1 MLRSY
6 NITKDSSGVYSALVT
21 LISSISCQYS
31 FSNSLT
37 ASFAFSRFSFS
48 FQVSD
53 SAVNPFHH
61 TKYLFFPL
69 IYCLFRILSTFHSF
83 SPSITTGVG
92 CSLLC
97 SSTWPIYYCIL
108 LTSTTKYILIVAS
121 SSSSTTFGNTILLIL

>member
-37 ASFAFSRFSFS
+37 ASFAFPKFSFP

-53 SAVNPFHH
+53 LAVNPFHY
-61 TKYLFFPL
+61 TKYLFFSL
-69 IYCLFRILSTFHSF
+69 IHHLFRIFSTSHFS

-92 CSLLC
+92 CSLFCL
-97 SSTWPIYYCIL
+97 STWPTYCCIL
-108 LTSTTKYILIVAS
+108 LTLTTKCILIIAGS
-121 SSSSTTFGNTILLIL
+121 SNSTVFGDTILLIL